1 MDIQHLA
8 VRLGKEIQRHA
19 PTILTILGVGGVA
32 ATTYLTAKAS
42 VQATHEVDEYI
53 AEGGFSEEY
62 ALTAREV
69 VAASWKYY
77 IPAASMALATIACI
91 IAANTISVKRQTA
104 LIGAYALS
112 ERALTAYR
120 DHMEEEIGK
129 GPERQIRENQAK
141 TAVENTPLPDDG
153 LVDIPLNKDIFLD
166 KFTGQYFGSDVE
178 TVKSAM
184 TEVNKKSLDEG
195 YASMNYFF
203 SLIGARRTDI
213 GEIMGWTEDRMLDI
227 DLFPL
232 ETKDGRP
239 CIVIDY
245 RRMPVMEYHRV
256 W

>member
-8 VRLGKEIQRHA
+8 TSIGKEIKRHT
-19 PTILTILGVGGVA
+19 PTILTFLGVAGVG
-32 ATTYLTAKAS
+32 ATAIMATKAGFKS
-42 VQATHEVDEYI
+42 AEQIVEHEI
-53 AEGGFSEEY
+53 MTG
-62 ALTAREV
+62 EV
-69 VAASWKYY
+69 IRDPKTKLDLVWRNY
-77 IPAASMALATIACI
+77 IPAASMALATAAFI
-91 IAANTISVKRQTA
+91 IASNTISVKRQSA

-120 DHMEEEIGK
+120 THAEENLS
-129 GPERQIRENQAK
+129 PETKKRIKEKEAQ
-141 TAVENTPLPDDG
+141 TAIEQTPLPDDC

-178 TVKSAM
+178 TIKDAM
-184 TEVNKKSLDEG
+184 TEVNRKSLEEG

-213 GEIMGWTEDRMLDI
+213 GEIMGWTEDRMLDV

-232 ETKDGRP
+232 ETKDSRP

-245 RRMPVMEYHRV
+245 HRMPVMEYHRV
-256 W
+256 Y